1 MRIYWVIIQ
10 ITEQSFEVSCPDI
23 KNAITFAPTL
33 EEAIIMADD
42 VIKEVLKDEPFWPEA
57 SKYDD
62 VKLFSNS
69 TEYQSIVIPILV
81 PGK

>member
-1 MRIYWVIIQ
+1 VIIQ
-10 ITEQSFEVSCPDI
+10 NTGQSFEVSCPDI

-57 SKYDD
+57 STYQDVIKIPNLPKYR
-62 VKLFSNS
+62 
-69 TEYQSIVIPILV
+69 SIIVPILV
-81 PGK
+81 PEK